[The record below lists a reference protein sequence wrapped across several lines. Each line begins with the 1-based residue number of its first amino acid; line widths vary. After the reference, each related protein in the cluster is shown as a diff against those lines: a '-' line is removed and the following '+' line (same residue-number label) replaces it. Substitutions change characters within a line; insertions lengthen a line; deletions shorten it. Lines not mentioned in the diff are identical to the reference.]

1 MSKYFSIDRG
11 DKPYA
16 VVKGGNDNGTVV
28 YLNNVDDE
36 DGIAHGETNAIEID
50 DGRFEL
56 LPSRKNRDCI
66 VVAGKS
72 GSGKSFWSRMF
83 AKNYLKLHPKNEVIL
98 FSPEEIED
106 EAFTDLPIT
115 KYIIDEDLLENP
127 VSIDE
132 LQDCLVIFD
141 DTDHLSNNKLTKM
154 MIELQDQVLQ
164 IGRHK
169 NISTIITVHM
179 INNYRR
185 SRILINEA
193 HYIVLFLNGHR
204 SHQTKYFLSK
214 HQSLS
219 NRAIKKLYELK
230 SRWICFSNSAPQP
243 VLSERECF
251 VPDMND
257 FE

>member
-1 MSKYFSIDRG
+1 MSKYFSIDKG
-11 DKPYA
+11 DKQYA
-16 VVKGGNDNGTVV
+16 VVKGGSDNGTVI
-28 YLNNVDDE
+28 YLNNIDE
-36 DGIAHGETNAIEID
+36 NDGIAKGQTNSLEID
-50 DGRFEL
+50 DGKFEL
-56 LPSRKNRDCI
+56 LPSRKGRDCI

-72 GSGKSFWSRMF
+72 GSGKSYWSRLYV
-83 AKNYLKLHPKNEVIL
+83 KNYLKMFPKNEVIL

-106 EAFTDLPIT
+106 EAFSDLPIT
-115 KYIIDEDLLENP
+115 KYIIDDELLENP

-132 LQDCLVIFD
+132 LENCLVIFD

-204 SHQTKYFLSK
+204 SHCTKYFLSK

-219 NRAIKKLYELK
+219 NRAIKKLYEIK
-230 SRWICFSNSAPQP
+230 SRFLIFSNHAPQP
-243 VLSERECF
+243 ILGERDCF
-251 VPDMND
+251 IPDMND
-257 FE
+257 FD

>member
-154 MIELQDQVLQ
+154 MIDLQDQVLQ

-169 NISTIITVHM
+169 NITVIITVHM

-193 HYIVLFLNGHR
+193 HYVVLFLNGHR

-219 NRAIKKLYELK
+219 NRSIKKLYQLK
-230 SRWICFSNSAPQP
+230 SRWVCFSNNAPQP
-243 VLSERECF
+243 ILSERECF